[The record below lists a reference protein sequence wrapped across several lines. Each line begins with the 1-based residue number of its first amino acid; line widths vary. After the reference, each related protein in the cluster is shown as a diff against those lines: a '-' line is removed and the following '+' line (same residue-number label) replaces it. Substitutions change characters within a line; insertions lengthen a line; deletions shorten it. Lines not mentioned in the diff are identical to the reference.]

1 MRIRKASPTEARR
14 QADWIAAIDPWRG
27 LGYRAPALGRWLG
40 RVARRGWVREAVQ
53 KDRGVEQVIGVM
65 VLQPEFLLGSY
76 ISLLAVRPEGQG
88 RGAGRALVAAA
99 ARLDPG
105 RRWLYTSSDARNRGA
120 ALFYGRL
127 GFSRIGRLPGLIRDG
142 RTEILWRRLKTPL

>member
-1 MRIRKASPTEARR
+1 MRIRTASPAQARR
-14 QADWIAAIDPWRG
+14 QADWIAGIEPWRG
-27 LGYRAPALGRWLG
+27 LGYRAPALARWLG
-40 RVARRGWVREAVQ
+40 RVAGRGWVRAALEG
-53 KDRGVEQVIGVM
+53 DEVIAVM

-76 ISLLAVRPEGQG
+76 ISLLAVRPDAQG

-99 ARLDPG
+99 IRAERG
-105 RRWLYTSSDARNRGA
+105 RRWLYTSSDARNRAA

>member
-1 MRIRKASPTEARR
+1 MRIRKASPAQARR

-27 LGYRAPALGRWLG
+27 LGYRAPALGRWLR
-40 RVARRGWVREAVQ
+40 RVAGRGWVRVAVQ
-53 KDRGVEQVIGVM
+53 GDADEVIAVM

-76 ISLLAVRPEGQG
+76 ISLLAVRPDVQG

-99 ARLDPG
+99 ERAERG
-105 RRWLYTSSDARNRGA
+105 RRWLYTSSDARNRAA

>member
-1 MRIRKASPTEARR
+1 MRIRKASPAEARR

-40 RVARRGWVREAVQ
+40 RVARRGWVRVAVEG
-53 KDRGVEQVIGVM
+53 DEVIAVM

-76 ISLLAVRPEGQG
+76 ISLLAVQPDGQG

-99 ARLDPG
+99 VRAEPG
-105 RRWLYTSSDARNRGA
+105 RRWLYTSSDSRNRRA

-127 GFSRIGRLPGLIRDG
+127 GFSRIGRLPGLIRDR